1 MLKMGEE
8 PRKYIK
14 YVNFDL
20 STAELKKHFGNN
32 TAKAY
37 ELVKG
42 FFLDKD
48 FEHRQYSSYISKKPI
63 DDYDFGLILE
73 EFGQTH
79 IWLKDCLL
87 DFDTLNVENEQKIT
101 NTSQIRNAT
110 IETERTQATKLET
123 LRKKLDREVIYYE
136 KSKNSF
142 TKDAKI
148 RVENTIIGLCNELM
162 QNGEIIKDKNLKT
175 FQAIIIERN
184 GGRKI

>member
-8 PRKYIK
+8 PKKYIK

-20 STAELKKHFGNN
+20 STEELKKHFGKN

-37 ELVKG
+37 ELIKS
-42 FFLDKD
+42 FFLKKD

-101 NTSQIRNAT
+101 NTSQIRNAA
-110 IETERTQATKLET
+110 IETERKQTTKLET
-123 LRKKLDREVIYYE
+123 LRKKLDREVKYYNE
-136 KSKNSF
+136 HQNSLYQ
-142 TKDAKI
+142 DAKM
-148 RVENTIIGLCNELM
+148 RVENTIISLCNELM

>member
-1 MLKMGEE
+1 M
-8 PRKYIK
+8 
-14 YVNFDL
+14 
-20 STAELKKHFGNN
+20 
-32 TAKAY
+32 
-37 ELVKG
+37 
-42 FFLDKD
+42 DKD

-63 DDYDFGLILE
+63 DDYDFGLILK
-73 EFGQTH
+73 EFGRTH
-79 IWLKDCLL
+79 TWLKDCLL

-101 NTSQIRNAT
+101 NTSQICNAA
-110 IETERTQATKLET
+110 IETERKQATKLET

-148 RVENTIIGLCNELM
+148 RVENTIIDLCNELM
-162 QNGEIIKDKNLKT
+162 QNGEITKDKNLKT

>member
-8 PRKYIK
+8 PKKYIK

-20 STAELKKHFGNN
+20 STEELKKHFGKN

-37 ELVKG
+37 ELIKS
-42 FFLDKD
+42 FFLEHE

-101 NTSQIRNAT
+101 NTSQIRNAAV
-110 IETERTQATKLET
+110 ETERKQATKLET

-142 TKDAKI
+142 TKDAKM

-162 QNGEIIKDKNLKT
+162 QNGEIVKDKNLKT
-175 FQAIIIERN
+175 FQAIINERN

>member
-1 MLKMGEE
+1 MGEE

-63 DDYDFGLILE
+63 DDYDFGLILK
-73 EFGQTH
+73 EFGRTH
-79 IWLKDCLL
+79 TWLKDCLL

-101 NTSQIRNAT
+101 NTSQIRNAA
-110 IETERTQATKLET
+110 IETERKQATKLET

-162 QNGEIIKDKNLKT
+162 QNGEIIKDKKFKNLSSNHHRT
-175 FQAIIIERN
+175 QWR
-184 GGRKI
+184 

>member
-1 MLKMGEE
+1 MGEE
-8 PRKYIK
+8 PKKYIK

-20 STAELKKHFGNN
+20 STEELKKHFGKN

-37 ELVKG
+37 ELIKG
-42 FFLDKD
+42 FFLKKD

-101 NTSQIRNAT
+101 NSCNRDRAKASHKVRNF
-110 IETERTQATKLET
+110 TQKA
-123 LRKKLDREVIYYE
+123 R
-136 KSKNSF
+136 
-142 TKDAKI
+142 
-148 RVENTIIGLCNELM
+148 
-162 QNGEIIKDKNLKT
+162 
-175 FQAIIIERN
+175 
-184 GGRKI
+184 